1 MRILLFVLLIT
12 HYSVNSQNTEV
23 SDVEALE
30 LLENIH
36 TEYQSYDTHRFVF
49 DMTVKYPEKEGDSY
63 SGTLIQG
70 GDKFSLDMEDR
81 QIISDTETIWVFHKN
96 RNEVELNDADFGEDS
111 GILTPSDIFQLYK
124 SDKYLFAI
132 GNYVTVNGH
141 SGTEIECKPLD
152 RNSEYSKIRLVV
164 SQKTKSMASAILFY
178 KDGSRLTMDLKEHNK
193 GYTVT
198 DAHFTFD
205 ASLHPGV
212 TIEDL
217 RF

>member
-1 MRILLFVLLIT
+1 MRILLFVLFIT
-12 HYSVNSQNTEV
+12 HYTANSQISEV

-49 DMTVKYPEKEGDSY
+49 DMTIKYPEKEGDSY

-70 GDKFSLDMEDR
+70 GDKFSLDMGDR

-124 SDKYLFAI
+124 SDKYLFAL
-132 GNYVTVNGH
+132 GNYVTVNGQ
-141 SGTEIECKPLD
+141 GATEVECKPLD
-152 RNSEYSKIRLVV
+152 RNSEYSKIRLIV
-164 SQKTKSMASAILFY
+164 SQKTNTIASAKLFY
-178 KDGSRLTMDLKEHNK
+178 KDGSRLIMDLKEHNK

-198 DAHFTFD
+198 ASNFTFD
-205 ASLHPGV
+205 ENLHPGV

>member
-1 MRILLFVLLIT
+1 MRILLFVLLVT
-12 HYSVNSQNTEV
+12 HYTANSQNTEV

-36 TEYQSYDTHRFVF
+36 IEYQSYDTHRFAF
-49 DMTVKYPEKEGDSY
+49 DMKVKYPEKEGDSY

-124 SDKYLFAI
+124 SDKYLFAL
-132 GNYVTVNGH
+132 GNYVTVNGQN
-141 SGTEIECKPLD
+141 GTEIECKPLD
-152 RNSEYSKIRLVV
+152 RNSEYSKIRLIV
-164 SQKTKSMASAILFY
+164 SQKTKSIASAKLFY
-178 KDGSRLTMDLKEHNK
+178 KDGSSLTMDLKEHNK
-193 GYTVT
+193 GYKVT

-205 ASLHPGV
+205 ANLHPGV